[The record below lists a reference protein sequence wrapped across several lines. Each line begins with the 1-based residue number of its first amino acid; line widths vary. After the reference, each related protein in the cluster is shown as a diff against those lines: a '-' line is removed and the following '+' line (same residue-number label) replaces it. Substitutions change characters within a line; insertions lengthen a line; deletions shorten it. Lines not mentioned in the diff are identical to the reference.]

1 MPRKRSKSEEREKKK
16 KYRQNRKPDQIL
28 LDQEKDRNRKNER
41 KLNQTEEDR
50 QLKKDAAKLAMKKYK
65 QKISQDRTENETKI
79 NKYNERMENQARI
92 RNKRDNQ
99 TDEDHERG
107 LHKAKEGM
115 VTLRAR
121 KTEEEPENERERAK

>member
-1 MPRKRSKSEEREKKK
+1 M
-16 KYRQNRKPDQIL
+16 
-28 LDQEKDRNRKNER
+28 DQEKDRNRKNEK
-41 KLNQTEEDR
+41 KLNQTDEDR
-50 QLKKDAAKLAMKKYK
+50 QLKKDTAKLAMKKYK

-99 TDEDHERG
+99 TDADHERE
-107 LHKAKEGM
+107 LLKAKEGM

-121 KTEEEPENERERAK
+121 KTEEERKIERRKAKEGMAALRARKTEEEI